1 MRVTFIAGGYQP
13 QRCGVADYLAHLRT
27 ALTQQGI
34 NSLVMTTRTSAET
47 VNNPDV
53 IGAVD
58 SWALPD
64 LFPLVRMLLTHP
76 TDVLHIQHAAGSY
89 GFQRPIF
96 LLPLLLRSL
105 GYRQPI
111 ITTAHEYGW
120 WEWKPN
126 WLPAGFLDSA
136 KEWGQRRGWWDREDG
151 WLLTGS
157 QAIITTNENIA
168 AVMRNR
174 LPQLGDRLHSIPIA
188 ANVSVAPID
197 RTTARHQLRQMCGW
211 PKNAEVIAFFGF
223 LHPVKGIETLL
234 QAMQK
239 VVDGHP
245 NTRLLL
251 IGGVETLSLQGEDA
265 ELYWQKIQSLITELQ
280 LTQSVQC
287 TGYVSAEQASHYL
300 SGADI
305 GVLPFNPGVTLKSGS
320 LLALFAHHLPTVITE
335 SVETDPV
342 LMQPDLVRR
351 VPPRCIPSLATTLLE
366 LLGDRPQRDRLSEN
380 GYQFVQSRTWEA
392 IASQHRMVYEQCATS
407 F

>member
-1 MRVTFIAGGYQP
+1 MRVTFVAGGYQP

-27 ALTQQGI
+27 ALIQQGI
-34 NSLVMTTRTSAET
+34 ASQVVTTRISAES
-47 VNNPDV
+47 VNKPDV

-58 SWALPD
+58 NWRLPD
-64 LFPLVRMLLTHP
+64 LASLVRVLMTHP

-89 GFQRPIF
+89 GFQRSIF
-96 LLPLLLRSL
+96 LLPLVLRSL

-111 ITTAHEYGW
+111 VTTAHEYGW
-120 WEWKPN
+120 WEWQPR
-126 WLPAGFLDSA
+126 WIPAGFLEFA
-136 KEWGQRRGWWDREDG
+136 KEWGQKRGWWDREDG

-157 QAIITTNENIA
+157 DAIITTNDNIA
-168 AVMRNR
+168 AIVRDR

-188 ANVSVAPID
+188 ANVSVAPIERD
-197 RTTARHQLRQMCGW
+197 VARHQLRQTLDW
-211 PKNAEVIAFFGF
+211 PENADVITFFGF

-239 VVDGHP
+239 VVDRYP
-245 NTRLLL
+245 NARLLL

-265 ELYWQKIQSLITELQ
+265 ERYWQKIQSLIAELHIS
-280 LTQSVQC
+280 QSVHC

-320 LLALFAHHLPTVITE
+320 LLALFAHQLPTIITE
-335 SVETDPV
+335 SGETDPV
-342 LMQPDLVRR
+342 LLQSDLVRR

-366 LLGDRPQRDRLSEN
+366 LLGDRPQLDRLSVN
-380 GYQFVQSRTWEA
+380 GHQFVQSRTWEA
-392 IASQHRMVYEQCATS
+392 IAFQHRMIYSLCQPG
-407 F
+407 